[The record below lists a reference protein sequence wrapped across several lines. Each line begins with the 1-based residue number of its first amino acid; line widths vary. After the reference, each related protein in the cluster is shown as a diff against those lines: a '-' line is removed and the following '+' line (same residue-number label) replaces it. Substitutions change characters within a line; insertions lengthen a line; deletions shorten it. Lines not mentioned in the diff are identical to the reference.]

1 MIVSSRRRWVVA
13 TTLLVALETSSTFQ
27 VVPRILAPIN
37 ARVKGPSLK
46 PIDLS
51 QELLPGSNLVP
62 SRTHRKDTKFRATL
76 DDENIDSEQTN
87 NSESYQGLYEFLTR
101 RTGEQSGES
110 ERRRKRDRI
119 LDWMGSSSGSNN
131 GGGSNLVRPI
141 RVEDGSVV
149 EEDQPPARTKARF
162 DRLFSGMPTIT
173 EILSR
178 DGAAPQKAN
187 VQDSTYSGSVDDAT
201 QNLKKTRDDSW
212 FEEEKRKVKAE
223 YEQIIRELKEQISQ
237 QRKED
242 PDSMPENAEGVAES
256 IVRQE
261 MDRMLKSLKVSR
273 AKERLEEYE
282 TNKISELNAR
292 DMTKVK
298 DEVVEQMLRE
308 AAEQWKRN
316 EAQKAEIEE
325 FLRYE
330 SETRRN
336 LLDYDIP
343 LPGTD
348 MDAWAL
354 RRLEDM
360 LESTQK
366 KASESGAAVTDIL
379 EEQIDALR
387 QQIEKESN
395 RGSIKPQT
403 MKEWQMYRA
412 IATRLGQQKGFDPEL
427 DASLNLSQTDEDQ
440 VAQRL
445 ASWKDYIGKEDEIR
459 KLAGLSVGTK
469 MPFDWQSSNQ
479 EQTRDQ
485 PGDPKSPQK
494 SRREVRREVNMQ
506 ALQAFEALI
515 RTSEPSRAESL
526 KKQLETLKAELESRD
541 YVDIEEEQINDEKVE
556 PVDLSDVFARNK
568 NDDSEK
574 LPSRLYEEER
584 DAIDRVLA
592 SDAESIFREYPDDF
606 VDPPSPFD
614 TSISSDSFEGEKRPP
629 PPRTP
634 FFDEEYAADVA
645 TVDVTNTKLG
655 SADDQKLLNMY
666 RRAGARTKEEQDA
679 IRKQWEEFQALE
691 KSKRDE
697 SGLSDQDDST
707 LLDKASLKY
716 DLSEILTSDGDF
728 DAQKILSTIGPRPTR
743 KKKVADSSNSNDD
756 TKYKSELDPIQV
768 SESVFRSVAA
778 VGGGRLKD
786 DVEAREQEK
795 ANFED
800 YLKKED
806 ELRRSLDSIDE
817 EAKKLAQESDIRIDD
832 PSYAQDVLAS
842 IGPRP
847 VFKKARKQVLDEKV
861 LSDSGG
867 VAYADDEDEEEA
879 DEDNSDVDDDIPS
892 RMGPV
897 PDWLKKE
904 REVMK
909 KKAGYESSGGFS
921 GRNIDEIFDDDKYDH
936 NLRQL
941 HEYEQRRSGRQKQMG
956 IDISDVLGSRARGSD
971 DYADYT
977 YDTDYFRGREDGWG
991 AASFEARKAN
1001 LLQYVELSTPEL
1013 NNLMD
1018 HRASVYATG
1027 VSQYLPRIN
1036 KPFKEFGAIF
1046 RLEGVLVDLTGI
1058 HYEVWKKVA
1067 TEFQYKQPV
1076 LEDVRRAAVLRPDVA
1091 VREIFYW
1098 TNDVFI
1104 GRDVAAS
1111 FKRIFREVFQE
1122 WASSNGLADA
1132 WTNSESER
1140 GSMALGAD
1148 LLSDSKSTERTL
1160 TSNRPSFS
1168 RIESEQSKLKRYQEA
1183 WTTTAKELELSY
1195 PTNEQI
1201 AQSTFLSPD
1210 IAVRDVF
1217 RWTSDRQEIDAV
1229 VSVFNAILNG
1239 ETGKGT
1245 YPLESSDGE
1254 IHGKRK
1260 ENPLLESQY
1269 QAWTKLAK
1277 ENSFEIPSPEEVIA
1291 AAVLNDPEIVIIKGF
1306 GWTEQMSE
1314 ARKLADIY
1322 RAYLA
1327 EFFHGRVPAS
1337 VVPAVSPKP
1346 AEPMQRVTK
1355 SLGPTD
1361 EEMLLM
1367 QINAWS
1373 ETAAKHGF
1381 TAPKPDQIQLAL
1393 NLSAS
1398 DAVRRLLGWTYN
1410 FNETQIG
1417 VITQTYAEA
1426 LKKVSEKH
1434 LKQVDREIKTR
1445 EVPVQ
1450 QVQPEVKRKEL
1461 SQDELYQA
1469 AFAAW
1474 TNVAWESGFTLPE
1487 QDQVQFALSVGPE
1500 EAIVVGFQWTSSY
1513 QEAKE
1518 IAKKYRDQIQTKRAE
1533 WVKKGYF
1540 LSPNTAASEQNEA
1553 QIALVSVVPGVHAWI
1568 KSLHDVE
1575 MACGATSYLDEDQVA
1590 ILLEY
1595 AGLSDLLPRD
1605 KRVSSSNGYNR
1616 DSQQV
1621 LGVALRIE
1629 RRPDHC
1635 VLFDSSPGAS
1645 AAAHEVD
1652 MRSVAIVG
1660 SFPRYELLTADTTAS
1675 SFEELTAMNIRRLFG
1690 ERVYDQPMLE
1700 MVEKQPQVI
1709 RKTKTTFWDDE

>member
-13 TTLLVALETSSTFQ
+13 TTLLVALELSSTFQ
-27 VVPRILAPIN
+27 VVPRVWTPMK
-37 ARVKGPSLK
+37 ARVKGHSTHPEATSQ
-46 PIDLS
+46 DLAW
-51 QELLPGSNLVP
+51 NTFVP
-62 SRTHRKDTKFRATL
+62 TRNHRQDTKFWATQ
-76 DDENIDSEQTN
+76 DDDNSNESGEQTN
-87 NSESYQGLYEFLTR
+87 NAESYQGLYEFLTR
-101 RTGEQSGES
+101 RNGEQSGET

-119 LDWMGSSSGSNN
+119 LDWMGSSAGSNS

-141 RVEDGSVV
+141 RVEDGSIV
-149 EEDQPPARTKARF
+149 EEDPPPRTKARF
-162 DRLFSGMPTIT
+162 DRLFSGMPTIN

-178 DGAAPQKAN
+178 DGTTPRKAN
-187 VQDSTYSGSVDDAT
+187 VQESSTYSSERMDVG
-201 QNLKKTRDDSW
+201 QKTRRTADDSW
-212 FEEEKRKVKAE
+212 FEEEKRKVKAD
-223 YEQIIRELKEQISQ
+223 YEQIIREVREQISQ
-237 QRKED
+237 QRKEQ

-261 MDRMLKSLKVSR
+261 MDRMLKSLKLSR
-273 AKERLEEYE
+273 AKERLQEYE
-282 TNKISELNAR
+282 SDKISELNAR
-292 DMTKVK
+292 DISKVK

-316 EAQKAEIEE
+316 EAQKVEIEE
-325 FLRYE
+325 FMRYE
-330 SETRRN
+330 SEARRN
-336 LLDYDIP
+336 LPEYDIP
-343 LPGTD
+343 LPD
-348 MDAWAL
+348 MDMDTWAL

-360 LESTQK
+360 LASTQK

-387 QQIEKESN
+387 EQIEKESKK
-395 RGSIKPQT
+395 GSIKPQT

-412 IATRLGQQKGFDPEL
+412 IATRLGQQKGFDPDL

-445 ASWKDYIGKEDEIR
+445 ESWKEYVGKEEEIR
-459 KLAGLSVGTK
+459 KRAGLSVGTK
-469 MPFDWQSSNQ
+469 MPFDWQTADKNSNE

-485 PGDPKSPQK
+485 ESDSRPQK
-494 SRREVRREVNMQ
+494 MSRREVRREVNIQ
-506 ALQAFEALI
+506 ALRAFEALI
-515 RTSEPSRAESL
+515 QKSEPSRAESL
-526 KKQLETLKAELESRD
+526 KKQLESLKAELEARD

-556 PVDLSDVFARNK
+556 PVDLSDVFGTRNK
-568 NDDSEK
+568 NDDIVK

-584 DAIDRVLA
+584 EAIDRVLA
-592 SDAESIFREYPDDF
+592 SDAESIFQEYPDDF
-606 VDPPSPFD
+606 VDFSPPLD
-614 TSISSDSFEGEKRPP
+614 TASSSSSYEGGKRPP
-629 PPRTP
+629 PPKTP
-634 FFDEEYAADVA
+634 FFDEAYTADIE

-666 RRAGARTKEEQDA
+666 RRAGARTKEEQDS

-691 KSKRDE
+691 KSRRDE

-707 LLDKASLKY
+707 LIDKASLKY
-716 DLSEILTSDGDF
+716 DLSEVLTSDGDF
-728 DAQKILSTIGPRPTR
+728 DAEKILSTIGPRPAR
-743 KKKVADSSNSNDD
+743 KKKVANPNSDDD
-756 TKYKSELDPIQV
+756 TKYKSELDPTQV
-768 SESVFRSVAA
+768 SESLFRSVAA
-778 VGGGRLKD
+778 VGGGRFKD
-786 DVEAREQEK
+786 DVEARELEK
-795 ANFED
+795 ANFEE
-800 YLKKED
+800 YLKKE
-806 ELRRSLDSIDE
+806 EEMRRSLDSLDE
-817 EAKKLAQESDIRIDD
+817 NAKKLAQEADIRIDD

-847 VFKKARKQVLDEKV
+847 VFKKARKEVIDEKV
-861 LSDSGG
+861 LSDRGG
-867 VAYADDEDEEEA
+867 VAYAEDDDEEDL
-879 DEDNSDVDDDIPS
+879 DDDNSDDSDDVPS
-892 RMGPV
+892 KMDFV

-904 REVMK
+904 REAMK
-909 KKAGYESSGGFS
+909 KKTGYESSTGFA

-971 DYADYT
+971 DYADYS

-1001 LLQYVELSTPEL
+1001 LLDYVELSTSEL

-1067 TEFQYKQPV
+1067 AEFQFKQPI
-1076 LEDVRRAAVLRPDVA
+1076 LDDVRRAAVLRPDVA

-1098 TNDVFI
+1098 TNDVFM
-1104 GRDVAAS
+1104 GRGVAS
-1111 FKRIFREVFQE
+1111 CFQRIFREVFHA
-1122 WASSNGLADA
+1122 WASSNGLARE
-1132 WTNSESER
+1132 WTDKKPEK
-1140 GSMALGAD
+1140 GSMAIGAD
-1148 LLSDSKSTERTL
+1148 SLPDSKSTQR
-1160 TSNRPSFS
+1160 SSARPSLT
-1168 RIESEQSKLKRYQEA
+1168 RQESEQSKLKRYQEA
-1183 WTTTAKELELSY
+1183 WITTAKELELSL

-1217 RWTSDRQEIDAV
+1217 RWTSDRQDIDAV
-1229 VSVFNAILNG
+1229 VAVFSAILNG
-1239 ETGKGT
+1239 DAGT
-1245 YPLESSDGE
+1245 YPLGSSEDDISGS
-1254 IHGKRK
+1254 RK

-1277 ENSFEIPSPEEVIA
+1277 ENSFEVPSPEEVIA
-1291 AAVLNDPEIVIIKGF
+1291 AAVLNDPEIVIMKGF
-1306 GWTEQMSE
+1306 GWTEQVPE
-1314 ARKLADIY
+1314 ARKLADTY
-1322 RAYLA
+1322 RMYLA
-1327 EFFHGRVPAS
+1327 EFFHGQLPTY
-1337 VVPAVSPKP
+1337 VVPAAPPKP
-1346 AEPMQRVTK
+1346 AEPVQQVTK
-1355 SLGPTD
+1355 AVDLTD
-1361 EEMLLM
+1361 EQMLLM
-1367 QINAWS
+1367 QITAWS

-1417 VITQTYAEA
+1417 AITQTYAEA
-1426 LKKVSEKH
+1426 LKKNSAKH
-1434 LKQVDREIKTR
+1434 IKQSDREIKT
-1445 EVPVQ
+1445 VPAKPAH
-1450 QVQPEVKRKEL
+1450 PEVKRKEL
-1461 SQDELYQA
+1461 TQDELYQA

-1474 TNVAWESGFTLPE
+1474 TNVAWESGFSLPDQE
-1487 QDQVQFALSVGPE
+1487 QVQFAMSVGPE
-1500 EAIVVGFQWTSSY
+1500 DAIVVGFQWTTSY
-1513 QEAKE
+1513 QEAQE
-1518 IAKKYRDQIQTKRAE
+1518 IAKKYRAQIQTKRAE

-1540 LSPNTAASEQNEA
+1540 LSPSAAGREQNEA
-1553 QIALVSVVPGVHAWI
+1553 ELALVSVVPGVREWI

-1575 MACGATSYLDEDQVA
+1575 MACGVTSYLHDDQVG

-1595 AGLSDLLPRD
+1595 AGLADLLPSD
-1605 KRVSSSNGYNR
+1605 KRVSLSNGYNR
-1616 DSQQV
+1616 DSQQI

-1635 VLFDSSPGAS
+1635 VLFDSSPSAS

-1660 SFPRYELLTADTTAS
+1660 SYPRYELLTADTTAS
-1675 SFEELTAMNIRRLFG
+1675 SFDELTAMNIRRLFG